1 MAEGEIPPQATNG
14 SRSHSSLPSL
24 KAGLFISLSVIFM
37 IKPSFISLTS
47 QILTLLVEVMKTN
60 HGLRLVLLLVFV
72 TVFVFLTSNINRN
85 ENASSND
92 NNDEHEW
99 ISSNFS
105 SYPDDDDDDLL
116 YHYYQQRED
125 QVHEER
131 RESNFQPKTPTS
143 LLPVRPPVSA
153 GTKENKEHTQKSI
166 HTILNPQKPSSTAA
180 QKPPSPDEEVMRSN
194 RVDQHGSSGTTSPS
208 PQAGARW
215 KPLSPL
221 KRTSW
226 SSSEDEKASSSSNS
240 PSFSPFLQPP
250 PPPPFEIRPQKHTL
264 YARIQ
269 SDNSSSCDSPDPMS
283 SSPDINVKS
292 EHFISKVKADLK
304 EQGRWRSNLAGPRSS
319 KTRRKKEEH
328 V

>member
-1 MAEGEIPPQATNG
+1 MIPPQVIRG
-14 SRSHSSLPSL
+14 RSPPYL
-24 KAGLFISLSVIFM
+24 KVGLFIYLSAIFM
-37 IKPSFISLTS
+37 KKPSFISFFTS
-47 QILTLLVEVMKTN
+47 QIITPLVEVMKTN
-60 HGLRLVLLLVFV
+60 HGLKLVLLVFV
-72 TVFVFLTSNINRN
+72 TVCVFLIGNINRD
-85 ENASSND
+85 ENASSYD

-99 ISSNFS
+99 ISRNSRSN
-105 SYPDDDDDDLL
+105 PDDDDLP

-143 LLPVRPPVSA
+143 LPPLRPPVFDGA
-153 GTKENKEHTQKSI
+153 KENKKHIQKSV

-180 QKPPSPDEEVMRSN
+180 QKPALPAEEVMRSN
-194 RVDQHGSSGTTSPS
+194 SVDQHVSSGTTSPS
-208 PQAGARW
+208 PQTGARR

-221 KRTSW
+221 KRSSW

-250 PPPPFEIRPQKHTL
+250 PPPAFEIQPQKYTL

-269 SDNSSSCDSPDPMS
+269 SDNTSSCDSPDPMS

-292 EHFISKVKADLK
+292 EHFIRKVKADLE
-304 EQGRWRSNLAGPRSS
+304 EQGRRRSNLAGPRSS

>member
-37 IKPSFISLTS
+37 IIPSFISLTS
-47 QILTLLVEVMKTN
+47 QILTPLVEVMKTD
-60 HGLRLVLLLVFV
+60 HGLRLVLLVVFV
-72 TVFVFLTSNINRN
+72 TVCVFVTSNINRN
-85 ENASSND
+85 ENASSYD
-92 NNDEHEW
+92 NNDDHEW
-99 ISSNFS
+99 ISCIFS
-105 SYPDDDDDDLL
+105 SYPDDDDLL

-125 QVHEER
+125 QVQEER
-131 RESNFQPKTPTS
+131 RESNLQPKTPPS
-143 LLPVRPPVSA
+143 LPPLRPPVFNSA
-153 GTKENKEHTQKSI
+153 KENKEHIQKSV
-166 HTILNPQKPSSTAA
+166 HTNLINPQKPSSTAA
-180 QKPPSPDEEVMRSN
+180 QKPPLPDEEVMRSN
-194 RVDQHGSSGTTSPS
+194 RVDQHVGSGTASPS
-208 PQAGARW
+208 PQAGARR

-221 KRTSW
+221 KRSSW

-250 PPPPFEIRPQKHTL
+250 PPPPFQIRPQKHTL

-269 SDNSSSCDSPDPMS
+269 SDNSSSCDSPHPMS

-292 EHFISKVKADLK
+292 EHFIRKVKADL
-304 EQGRWRSNLAGPRSS
+304 EDQRRGRSNLAGPRSS
-319 KTRRKKEEH
+319 KTRLKKEEL